1 MLSAIQSQ
9 AAIKGIS
16 NARDALEV
24 SKSAY
29 GDFQNLKTL
38 QDRNGISH
46 LGINNVSNA
55 LKGKAFIL

>member
-29 GDFQNLKTL
+29 GDFQNLETL
-38 QDRNGISH
+38 QNRNNLSH
-46 LGINNVSNA
+46 LGVNNISNV